1 MFERYTE
8 RARRVLFFARYEAS
22 QLGSISIETEHL
34 LLGLIREGKGLTSR
48 IFARSHLSLESIR
61 KEIEGRTVF
70 REKVSTSVEIPF
82 SAETK
87 RVLQFAAEEADRLLH
102 NYIGTE
108 HLLLGILR
116 EERSVAATILME
128 KGMRLNTVREDIVA
142 LLNEKTTLTRVKE
155 TPLLAEFSRDLT
167 EAAMKNQ
174 LDPLVG
180 RHIEI
185 ERVQQ
190 VLCRRTKN
198 NAVLIGEPGVGK
210 TAIVEGLAQKIVY
223 GDVPHFLA
231 DKRLLA
237 LDISLIVA
245 GTKYRGQFEERLKAI
260 MKELTENPNI
270 IVFIDEL
277 HTLVGAGSAEGS
289 LDAANILK
297 PALSRGEIRCIG
309 ATTPSE
315 YRKYIEKDRS
325 LERRFQAIKVD
336 PPNERETIEVLM
348 GVKDRYETFHH
359 VEYTTEAI
367 EAAVYQ
373 SSRYITDRFLPDKAI
388 DLVDEAGARAKLRE
402 AGYSEEFGEINRSIR
417 VAVEQME
424 TAVSEKNFEKAQFYR
439 EQEVQARE
447 NLQFVREK
455 FDVKSSTRRVV
466 VGKGEIDEV
475 VSKWTGVPLTS
486 INQDEGDKLLH
497 MEDALHNRVISQDA
511 AISALSRAIR
521 RSRAGLKSPNRPVG
535 SFIFL
540 GPTGVGKTEL
550 ARAIANFLFGSD
562 HALIRFDMSEY
573 MEKHSVSKL
582 IGSPPGYVGHEEGGQ
597 LTEKV
602 KRNPYSVVLLDEV
615 EKAHPDLFNILLQV
629 FEDGHLTDGLG
640 NRVNF
645 KNTIII
651 MTSNIGAR
659 FIQKK
664 ASLGF
669 QSADSG
675 VISPQRQRH
684 GARRG
689 EEDVQPGVHQPHRR
703 DHRLRGALGRRPP
716 DHHQAAREAGERQPG
731 RPPAPPRA
739 RAGSHR
745 LDHRADVQGS
755 LVRRPSAAP
764 RDPALYRG
772 SAVRGAHPRAP
783 QGGRHP
789 GVPRCGEP
797 GVPSGRRDRER
808 PPAGLTR
815 LRMGGPCHGYGAAS
829 ARPLGSLARLRSSK
843 LMAWPLPGPSV
854 RAAAGRSQPPIMR
867 VFALLLVALAAAG
880 EVRAQTPPAG
890 TPVRPGPVRRRRA
903 IFPRRS
909 AARPSRRPAGC
920 PRPAP
925 ARSSTRSCSAS
936 RSRAEAP

>member
-1 MFERYTE
+1 MPYNVARFLVTTTLSAFTQAGWMFERYTE

-48 IFARSHLSLESIR
+48 IFARSHLSLENIR

-116 EERSVAATILME
+116 EERSVAASILME
-128 KGMRLNTVREDIVA
+128 KGMRLNAVREDIVQ

-167 EAAMKNQ
+167 ESAMKNQ

-180 RHIEI
+180 REHEL

-210 TAIVEGLAQKIVY
+210 TAIVEGLAQKIVF
-223 GDVPHFLA
+223 GDVPHFLS

-260 MKELTENPNI
+260 MKELVDNPNI

-336 PPNERETIEVLM
+336 PPSEKETIQVLM
-348 GVKDRYETFHH
+348 GVKDRYEQFHH
-359 VEYTTEAI
+359 VEYTGEAI

-402 AGYSEEFGEINRSIR
+402 AGYSEEFGEINKSIR

-424 TAVSEKNFEKAQFYR
+424 TAVAAKDYQKAEQFR
-439 EQEVQARE
+439 EQEAVARE
-447 NLQFVREK
+447 SLQFVREK
-455 FDVKSSTRRVV
+455 FDVKTSTRKAM
-466 VGKGEIDEV
+466 VGKADIDEV
-475 VSKWTGVPLTS
+475 VAKWTGVPIASL
-486 INQDEGDKLLH
+486 NQDESEKLLR
-497 MEDALHNRVISQDA
+497 MEDELHKRVISQNS

-521 RSRAGLKSPNRPVG
+521 RSRAGLKAPTRPVG

-550 ARAIANFLFGSD
+550 ARGLANFLFGSD
-562 HALIRFDMSEY
+562 SALIRFDMSEY

-602 KRNPYSVVLLDEV
+602 KRNPYSVVLLDEI
-615 EKAHPDLFNILLQV
+615 EKAHPDIFNILLQV

-664 ASLGF
+664 SSMGF
-669 QSADSG
+669 QSADTMAIDKSVSEMVLG
-675 VISPQRQRH
+675 EVKRTFNPEFINRIDEIIVFDPLGDDDLRQI
-684 GARRG
+684 
-689 EEDVQPGVHQPHRR
+689 
-703 DHRLRGALGRRPP
+703 
-716 DHHQAAREAGERQPG
+716 
-731 RPPAPPRA
+731 
-739 RAGSHR
+739 
-745 LDHRADVQGS
+745 
-755 LVRRPSAAP
+755 
-764 RDPALYRG
+764 
-772 SAVRGAHPRAP
+772 
-783 QGGRHP
+783 
-789 GVPRCGEP
+789 
-797 GVPSGRRDRER
+797 
-808 PPAGLTR
+808 TR
-815 LRMGGPCHGYGAAS
+815 LLVNQLNENLVDRRIQVSLSPEVIDWIIDVTCKDRSYG
-829 ARPLGSLARLRSSK
+829 ARPL
-843 LMAWPLPGPSV
+843 
-854 RAAAGRSQPPIMR
+854 
-867 VFALLLVALAAAG
+867 
-880 EVRAQTPPAG
+880 
-890 TPVRPGPVRRRRA
+890 RRA
-903 IFPRRS
+903 IQRYVEDPLSEELIRGQLREGTVEVYLE
-909 AARPSRRPAGC
+909 AGQLAW
-920 PRPAP
+920 R
-925 ARSSTRSCSAS
+925 
-936 RSRAEAP
+936 

>member
-8 RARRVLFFARYEAS
+8 RARRVLFFARYEAT
-22 QLGSISIETEHL
+22 QLGSTSIETEHL

-82 SAETK
+82 SSETK
-87 RVLQFAAEEADRLLH
+87 RVLQYAAEEADRLLH
-102 NYIGTE
+102 TYIGTE

-116 EERSVAATILME
+116 EERSVAASILYE
-128 KGMRLNTVREDIVA
+128 KGMRLASVREDIVQ
-142 LLNEKTTLTRVKE
+142 LLNEKTAPARPKE

-167 EAAMKNQ
+167 DAAMKNQ

-180 RHIEI
+180 REVEV

-210 TAIVEGLAQKIVY
+210 TAIVEGLAQKIVC

-231 DKRLLA
+231 DKRILA

-325 LERRFQAIKVD
+325 LERRFQAVKVD
-336 PPNERETIEVLM
+336 PPTEKETVQVLM
-348 GVKDRYETFHH
+348 GVKDRYESFHH
-359 VEYTTEAI
+359 VEYSTEAI

-388 DLVDEAGARAKLRE
+388 DLIDEAGARAKLRE
-402 AGYSEEFGEINRSIR
+402 AEAVGDMTDASRSLR
-417 VAVEQME
+417 FSVEPTDVA
-424 TAVSEKNFEKAQFYR
+424 AAEKAWLY
-439 EQEVQARE
+439 ARE
-447 NLQFVREK
+447 SAPGREGLQQLVRERV
-455 FDVKSSTRRVV
+455 DVKPASSRIAI
-466 VGKGEIDEV
+466 GKQEIDEV

-486 INQDEGDKLLH
+486 VNEDEGRKLLR
-497 MEDALHNRVISQDA
+497 MEDELHRRVISQEK

-521 RSRAGLKSPNRPVG
+521 RSRAGLKNPSRPVG

-550 ARAIANFLFGSD
+550 ARALANFLFGSD

-597 LTEKV
+597 LTEKI
-602 KRNPYSVVLLDEV
+602 KRNPYSVVLLDEI

-645 KNTIII
+645 KNTILI

-664 ASLGF
+664 AALGF
-669 QSADSG
+669 QTPDSKEIQKSVTELVLGEVKKTFNPEFINRVDEIIVFDPLSDDDLRRITRLLIDTLNQHLAD
-675 VISPQRQRH
+675 RQLSLQ
-684 GARRG
+684 
-689 EEDVQPGVHQPHRR
+689 V
-703 DHRLRGALGRRPP
+703 
-716 DHHQAAREAGERQPG
+716 
-731 RPPAPPRA
+731 APEVVDWIIDA
-739 RAGSHR
+739 T
-745 LDHRADVQGS
+745 
-755 LVRRPSAAP
+755 
-764 RDPALYRG
+764 
-772 SAVRGAHPRAP
+772 
-783 QGGRHP
+783 
-789 GVPRCGEP
+789 C
-797 GVPSGRRDRER
+797 RDRS
-808 PPAGLTR
+808 
-815 LRMGGPCHGYGAAS
+815 YG
-829 ARPLGSLARLRSSK
+829 ARPL
-843 LMAWPLPGPSV
+843 
-854 RAAAGRSQPPIMR
+854 
-867 VFALLLVALAAAG
+867 
-880 EVRAQTPPAG
+880 
-890 TPVRPGPVRRRRA
+890 RRA
-903 IFPRRS
+903 IQRYIEDPLSEELIRGELRTGPIEIYLDNGTLAWRS
-909 AARPSRRPAGC
+909 AGQEDNGRHLAF
-920 PRPAP
+920 
-925 ARSSTRSCSAS
+925 TV
-936 RSRAEAP
+936 

>member
-8 RARRVLFFARYEAS
+8 RARRVLFFARYEAT
-22 QLGSISIETEHL
+22 QLGSTSIETEHL

-82 SAETK
+82 SPETK
-87 RVLQFAAEEADRLLH
+87 RVLQYSAEEADRLLH
-102 NYIGTE
+102 TYIGTE
-108 HLLLGILR
+108 HLLLGLLR
-116 EERSVAATILME
+116 EEKCVASAILYE
-128 KGMRLNTVREDIVA
+128 KGMRLASVRDDIVQ
-142 LLNEKTTLTRVKE
+142 LLNEKTAPVRPKE

-167 EAAMKNQ
+167 EAASKRQ

-180 RHIEI
+180 RALEI

-198 NAVLIGEPGVGK
+198 NVVLIGEPGVGK
-210 TAIVEGLAQKIVY
+210 TAIVEGLAQRIVD
-223 GDVPHFLA
+223 GEAPHFLA
-231 DKRLLA
+231 EKRILA

-309 ATTPSE
+309 ATTPAE

-325 LERRFQAIKVD
+325 LERRFQAVKVE
-336 PPNERETIEVLM
+336 PPTELESLQVIL
-348 GVKDRYETFHH
+348 GVKERYETFHH
-359 VEYTTEAI
+359 VIYSPEAL

-388 DLVDEAGARAKLRE
+388 DLIDEAGARVKLRDAQARSD
-402 AGYSEEFGEINRSIR
+402 AGGPGRQVV
-417 VAVEQME
+417 VAVP
-424 TAVSEKNFEKAQFYR
+424 TIDLD
-439 EQEVQARE
+439 EVITTGDATGVV
-447 NLQFVREK
+447 VRETVDLK
-455 FDVKSSTRRVV
+455 PGGRPIV
-466 VGKGEIDEV
+466 VGRHEIDEV

-486 INQDEGDKLLH
+486 INEDESDKLLR
-497 MEDALHNRVISQDA
+497 MEESLHQRVISQEK

-521 RSRAGLKSPNRPVG
+521 RSRAGLKNPNRPVG
-535 SFIFL
+535 SFVFL

-550 ARAIANFLFGSD
+550 ARALANFLFGSD
-562 HALIRFDMSEY
+562 QALIRFDMSEY
-573 MEKHSVSKL
+573 MEKHAVSKL

-640 NRVNF
+640 NRINF

-664 ASLGF
+664 ASMGF
-669 QSADSG
+669 QSQDTRDVQKSVTDLVLGEVKRTFNPEFINRIDELIVFEPLSDEDLRRIMALLVADLNRHLTDRQLT
-675 VISPQRQRH
+675 ISLTPEAVDWIIDVTCRDRTY
-684 GARRG
+684 GARPLRRAIQRYVEDPLSDELIRG
-689 EEDVQPGVHQPHRR
+689 
-703 DHRLRGALGRRPP
+703 RLRGGQVEVYLDLGTLAWRAV
-716 DHHQAAREAGERQPG
+716 DGSETG
-731 RPPAPPRA
+731 RP
-739 RAGSHR
+739 
-745 LDHRADVQGS
+745 
-755 LVRRPSAAP
+755 
-764 RDPALYRG
+764 
-772 SAVRGAHPRAP
+772 
-783 QGGRHP
+783 
-789 GVPRCGEP
+789 
-797 GVPSGRRDRER
+797 
-808 PPAGLTR
+808 
-815 LRMGGPCHGYGAAS
+815 
-829 ARPLGSLARLRSSK
+829 
-843 LMAWPLPGPSV
+843 
-854 RAAAGRSQPPIMR
+854 
-867 VFALLLVALAAAG
+867 LAAI
-880 EVRAQTPPAG
+880 V
-890 TPVRPGPVRRRRA
+890 
-903 IFPRRS
+903 
-909 AARPSRRPAGC
+909 
-920 PRPAP
+920 
-925 ARSSTRSCSAS
+925 
-936 RSRAEAP
+936 

>member
-48 IFARSHLSLESIR
+48 IFARSHLSLEGIR

-82 SAETK
+82 STETK
-87 RVLQFAAEEADRLLH
+87 RVLQFAGEEADRLLH
-102 NYIGTE
+102 NYVGTE

-116 EERSVAATILME
+116 EERSAAAAILVE
-128 KGMRLNTVREDIVA
+128 KGMRLNTVREDIVQ

-167 EAAMKNQ
+167 ESAMKNV

-180 RHIEI
+180 RATEL

-210 TAIVEGLAQKIVY
+210 TAIVEGLAQRIVH

-231 DKRLLA
+231 DKRILA

-260 MKELTENPNI
+260 MKEVTENPNFI
-270 IVFIDEL
+270 IFIDEL

-309 ATTPSE
+309 ATTPAE

-325 LERRFQAIKVD
+325 LERRFQAVKVA
-336 PPNERETIEVLM
+336 PPDEADALAVLL
-348 GVKDRYETFHH
+348 GVKDRYQSFHH
-359 VEYTTEAI
+359 VEYTQEAL

-373 SSRYITDRFLPDKAI
+373 SSRYITERFLPDKAI
-388 DLVDEAGARAKLRE
+388 DLIDEAGSRAKLKK
-402 AGYSEEFGEINRSIR
+402 AGLSEEFGDINRNIR

-424 TAVSEKNFEKAQFYR
+424 TAAAQKDFEKAQFFK
-439 EQEVQARE
+439 EQEVIARE
-447 NLQFVREK
+447 NLQCVREK
-455 FDVKSSTRRVV
+455 FDVKAGSRPIE
-466 VGKGEIDEV
+466 VGKQDIDEV
-475 VSKWTGVPLTS
+475 VSTWTGVPLTS
-486 INQDEGDKLLH
+486 INQDESDKLLH
-497 MEDALHNRVISQDA
+497 MESELHRRVISQEP
-511 AISALSRAIR
+511 AISALARAIR
-521 RSRAGLKSPNRPVG
+521 RSRAGLKSPARPVG
-535 SFIFL
+535 SFVFL

-550 ARAIANFLFGSD
+550 ARALANFLFGSD
-562 HALIRFDMSEY
+562 SALIRFDMSEY

-602 KRNPYSVVLLDEV
+602 KRNPYSVVLLDEI

-629 FEDGHLTDGLG
+629 FEDGQLTDGLG

-664 ASLGF
+664 ASFGFHPSDVKEVQRSVTDMVLGEVKRTF
-669 QSADSG
+669 NPEFVNRVDEIIVFEALVDDDLRRITAMLVDQLNAHLVDRKLQITLTPE
-675 VISPQRQRH
+675 VIDWVIDMTCKDRSY
-684 GARRG
+684 GARPLRRAIQRYVEDPLSEELIRG
-689 EEDVQPGVHQPHRR
+689 
-703 DHRLRGALGRRPP
+703 RLRGGAIEVYLDGGEMTYRDAERTYTGRR
-716 DHHQAAREAGERQPG
+716 
-731 RPPAPPRA
+731 
-739 RAGSHR
+739 
-745 LDHRADVQGS
+745 
-755 LVRRPSAAP
+755 
-764 RDPALYRG
+764 
-772 SAVRGAHPRAP
+772 
-783 QGGRHP
+783 
-789 GVPRCGEP
+789 
-797 GVPSGRRDRER
+797 
-808 PPAGLTR
+808 LT
-815 LRMGGPCHGYGAAS
+815 AS
-829 ARPLGSLARLRSSK
+829 
-843 LMAWPLPGPSV
+843 V
-854 RAAAGRSQPPIMR
+854 
-867 VFALLLVALAAAG
+867 
-880 EVRAQTPPAG
+880 
-890 TPVRPGPVRRRRA
+890 
-903 IFPRRS
+903 
-909 AARPSRRPAGC
+909 
-920 PRPAP
+920 
-925 ARSSTRSCSAS
+925 
-936 RSRAEAP
+936 

>member
-8 RARRVLFFARYEAS
+8 RARRVLFFARYEAT
-22 QLGSISIETEHL
+22 QLGSTAIETEHL

-48 IFARSHLSLESIR
+48 IFTRSHLSLESIR

-70 REKVSTSVEIPF
+70 REKVSTSVDIPF
-82 SAETK
+82 SSETK

-102 NYIGTE
+102 TYIGTE
-108 HLLLGILR
+108 HLLLGLLR
-116 EERSVAATILME
+116 EERSVAASILSE
-128 KGMRLNTVREDIVA
+128 KGMRLSSVREDIVQ
-142 LLNEKTTLTRVKE
+142 LLNEKTAPARPKE

-167 EAAMKNQ
+167 EAATRTQ

-180 RHIEI
+180 RDAEL

-210 TAIVEGLAQKIVY
+210 TAIVEGLAQKIVS

-231 DKRLLA
+231 DKRILA

-309 ATTPSE
+309 ATTPAE

-325 LERRFQAIKVD
+325 LERRFQAVKVD
-336 PPNERETIEVLM
+336 PPTESEAVDVLM
-348 GVKDRYETFHH
+348 GVKERYESFHN
-359 VEYTTEAI
+359 VEYSREAI

-388 DLVDEAGARAKLRE
+388 DLIDEAGARAKLRE
-402 AGYSEEFGEINRSIR
+402 AGVSAELGEINRSIR
-417 VAVEQME
+417 VAVEQLDE
-424 TAVSEKNFEKAQFYR
+424 ATGEPAAGKDWLYRTAGADGHEPQQV
-439 EQEVQARE
+439 
-447 NLQFVREK
+447 VRERL
-455 FDVKSSTRRVV
+455 DVKSVSSRIAI
-466 VGKGEIDEV
+466 GKPEIDEV
-475 VSKWTGVPLTS
+475 VSHWTGVPLTS
-486 INQDEGDKLLH
+486 VNEDESHKLLR
-497 MEDALHNRVISQDA
+497 MEEELHTRVISQEK

-521 RSRAGLKSPNRPVG
+521 RSRAGLKHPTRPVG

-550 ARAIANFLFGSD
+550 ARALAGFLFGSD

-597 LTEKV
+597 LTEKI
-602 KRNPYSVVLLDEV
+602 KRNPYSVVLLDEI

-645 KNTIII
+645 KNTILI

-659 FIQKK
+659 YIQKK
-664 ASLGF
+664 AAMGF
-669 QSADSG
+669 QA
-675 VISPQRQRH
+675 
-684 GARRG
+684 
-689 EEDVQPGVHQPHRR
+689 
-703 DHRLRGALGRRPP
+703 P
-716 DHHQAAREAGERQPG
+716 DAREIQKSVTDMVLGEVKKTFNPEFINRVDEIIVFEPLSDEDLRQI
-731 RPPAPPRA
+731 
-739 RAGSHR
+739 
-745 LDHRADVQGS
+745 
-755 LVRRPSAAP
+755 
-764 RDPALYRG
+764 
-772 SAVRGAHPRAP
+772 
-783 QGGRHP
+783 
-789 GVPRCGEP
+789 
-797 GVPSGRRDRER
+797 
-808 PPAGLTR
+808 TR
-815 LRMGGPCHGYGAAS
+815 LLIDTLNAHLADRRLQIRVDDEVVDRIITITCGDRSYG
-829 ARPLGSLARLRSSK
+829 ARPL
-843 LMAWPLPGPSV
+843 
-854 RAAAGRSQPPIMR
+854 
-867 VFALLLVALAAAG
+867 
-880 EVRAQTPPAG
+880 
-890 TPVRPGPVRRRRA
+890 RRA
-903 IFPRRS
+903 IQRYIEDPLSEELIRGRLEKGVIEIYMEHGTL
-909 AARPSRRPAGC
+909 AWRPAGEEADG
-920 PRPAP
+920 RPLAV
-925 ARSSTRSCSAS
+925 TV
-936 RSRAEAP
+936 

>member
-48 IFARSHLSLESIR
+48 IFARSHLSLEGIR
-61 KEIEGRTVF
+61 KDIEGRTVF

-82 SAETK
+82 STETK

-102 NYIGTE
+102 SYVGTE
-108 HLLLGILR
+108 HLLLGLLR
-116 EERSVAATILME
+116 EERSVAASILVE
-128 KGMRLNTVREDIVA
+128 KGMRLNTVREDIVQ

-155 TPLLAEFSRDLT
+155 TPLLSEFSRDLT
-167 EAAMKNQ
+167 DRGMKNL

-180 RHIEI
+180 RSSEL

-210 TAIVEGLAQKIVY
+210 TAIVEGLAQRIVR

-237 LDISLIVA
+237 LDLSLIVA

-260 MKELTENPNI
+260 MKELVENPSI
-270 IVFIDEL
+270 IIFIDEL

-309 ATTPSE
+309 ATTPAE

-325 LERRFQAIKVD
+325 LERRFQAVNVA
-336 PPNERETIEVLM
+336 PPSEAEALQVLL
-348 GVKDRYETFHH
+348 GVKDRYESFHH
-359 VEYTTEAI
+359 VEYSTAAI

-373 SSRYITDRFLPDKAI
+373 SSRYITERFLPDKAI
-388 DLVDEAGARAKLRE
+388 DLIDEAGSRAKLRE
-402 AGYSEEFGEINRSIR
+402 AGVSDEFGDINRSIR

-424 TAVSEKNFEKAQFYR
+424 SAAAQKDYEKAQFFK
-439 EQEVQARE
+439 EQEVIARE
-447 NLQFVREK
+447 SLQFVREK
-455 FDVKSSTRRVV
+455 FDVKAGTRPVEV
-466 VGKGEIDEV
+466 SKQDIDEV
-475 VSKWTGVPLTS
+475 VSTWTGVPLTS
-486 INQDEGDKLLH
+486 INQDESDKLLR
-497 MEDALHNRVISQDA
+497 MEAELHRRVISQDH

-521 RSRAGLKSPNRPVG
+521 RSRAGLKAPTRPVG
-535 SFIFL
+535 SFVFL

-550 ARAIANFLFGSD
+550 ARALANFLFGSD
-562 HALIRFDMSEY
+562 TSLIRFDMSEY

-602 KRNPYSVVLLDEV
+602 KRNPYSVVLLDEI

-659 FIQKK
+659 FIQKQ

-669 QSADSG
+669 QSSG
-675 VISPQRQRH
+675 VEEIQRGVNELVLSEVKRTFNPEFINRVDELIVFEALTDDDLRRITAVLIDRLNEHLVDRKLRIRLSP
-684 GARRG
+684 
-689 EEDVQPGVHQPHRR
+689 EVIDWIIDVT
-703 DHRLRGALGRRPP
+703 
-716 DHHQAAREAGERQPG
+716 
-731 RPPAPPRA
+731 
-739 RAGSHR
+739 
-745 LDHRADVQGS
+745 
-755 LVRRPSAAP
+755 
-764 RDPALYRG
+764 
-772 SAVRGAHPRAP
+772 
-783 QGGRHP
+783 
-789 GVPRCGEP
+789 CK
-797 GVPSGRRDRER
+797 DRS
-808 PPAGLTR
+808 
-815 LRMGGPCHGYGAAS
+815 YG
-829 ARPLGSLARLRSSK
+829 ARPL
-843 LMAWPLPGPSV
+843 
-854 RAAAGRSQPPIMR
+854 
-867 VFALLLVALAAAG
+867 
-880 EVRAQTPPAG
+880 
-890 TPVRPGPVRRRRA
+890 RRA
-903 IFPRRS
+903 IQRYVEDPLSEELIRGRLADGEIEVYLDAGELTYRDADRTYAGRKL
-909 AARPSRRPAGC
+909 AASV
-920 PRPAP
+920 
-925 ARSSTRSCSAS
+925 
-936 RSRAEAP
+936 